1 MYIMGCAAKL
11 AFFLLCSSLEW
22 LAKSEPLDMG
32 PEPAGGADDD
42 LSVLLEADLE
52 DGMRREAR
60 QPDTHRAQAQ
70 RLQQLRLFLC

>member
-1 MYIMGCAAKL
+1 MS
-11 AFFLLCSSLEW
+11 FLCPCLEW

-42 LSVLLEADLE
+42 LSVQLEADLE
-52 DGMRREAR
+52 DGVRREAR

-70 RLQQLRLFLC
+70 RLQQLSLLLC

>member
-1 MYIMGCAAKL
+1 MSVSV
-11 AFFLLCSSLEW
+11 AFLCPCLEW

-32 PEPAGGADDD
+32 PEAAGGADDD

-60 QPDTHRAQAQ
+60 QPDTHGAQAQ
-70 RLQQLRLFLC
+70 RLQQLRLLLC

>member
-1 MYIMGCAAKL
+1 MS
-11 AFFLLCSSLEW
+11 FLCPCLKW

-60 QPDTHRAQAQ
+60 QPDTHGA
-70 RLQQLRLFLC
+70 